1 MMTLAPVPPFHVST
15 EYATDMTSTPTDLAY
30 AAGVVDSDGYIGV
43 HRNTYAQRVRGDATQ
58 AVYMPRVQVKQVTPQ
73 AVELLH
79 ELFGGHRYDEKATTA
94 KGRPLLVWNV
104 HSAMA
109 ARTCEAL
116 LPYLRIK
123 RDQAINAIEV
133 GHLNASGA
141 RRRFVLPEV
150 DPDEPMVTMAEAA
163 RRLGKSYEVVI
174 QSVRKGNVPH
184 VRSGPRRVLIPESY
198 LPIWA
203 SRANAAIRRPD
214 ITERLDACF
223 VRTKEL
229 NRVGV

>member
-1 MMTLAPVPPFHVST
+1 MQTSAVP
-15 EYATDMTSTPTDLAY
+15 ADLAY
-30 AAGVVDSDGYIGV
+30 AAGVIDSDGYIGV
-43 HRNTYAQRVRGDATQ
+43 HRSTYAMRVRGDASQ

-73 AVELLH
+73 AIDFLH
-79 ELFGGHRYDEKATTA
+79 GLFGGHRYDGKPTA
-94 KGRPLLVWNV
+94 KRGRPLLGWTV

-109 ARTCEAL
+109 VRVCEEL

-123 RDQAINAIEV
+123 REQELNVIEV
-133 GHLNASGA
+133 GGLNSSSE

-184 VRSGPRRVLIPESY
+184 LRLGPRKVLIPESY

-203 SRANAAIRRPD
+203 DRGRAATRCPD
-214 ITERLDACF
+214 ITERLEACF
-223 VRTKEL
+223 QRAKDL
-229 NRVGV
+229 NRVGA